1 MKIAKL
7 AVASVALTLA
17 LSFTAFAGTWRL
29 GEGGAPPPWGWG
41 GGGGGRI

>member
-17 LSFTAFAGTWRL
+17 LSFTTFAGTWRL
-29 GEGGAPPPWGWG
+29 GESRPDSWWYDYGNGQYP
-41 GGGGGRI
+41 